1 LATLEALPLKVVGLT
16 GGIGSG
22 KSVVA
27 ELFSELGVRLVD
39 TDVISHALTG
49 ANGSAIGDI
58 KLAFGEDFVDDRG
71 ALRRA
76 RMRAKVF
83 ADPTARRKLENILH
97 PMILAES
104 IRSLVDVRADSNYQ
118 FHYCLLAVPLL
129 FERMSFRSLL
139 WRSLV
144 VDCPLRLQISRVQ
157 SRAGLA
163 PAEIQRVID
172 AQLPG
177 AIRAQLADD
186 VISNAGDVATL
197 KSAVTRQH
205 GLYVAASLA

>member
-1 LATLEALPLKVVGLT
+1 MKVVGLT

-27 ELFSELGVRLVD
+27 DLFSAIGVRLVD

-49 ANGSAIGDI
+49 SNGLAIGDI

-71 ALRRA
+71 ALDRA
-76 RMRAKVF
+76 RMREKVF
-83 ADPTARRKLENILH
+83 ADPTARRKLEDILH

-104 IRSLVDVRADSNYQ
+104 IRSLVDIRADSNYR

-139 WRSLV
+139 WRSLAI
-144 VDCPLRLQISRVQ
+144 DCPLRLQISRVQ

-163 PAEIQRVID
+163 PVDIQRVID

-177 AIRAQLADD
+177 AIRVQLADD
-186 VISNAGDVATL
+186 VISNAGDLAAL

-205 GLYVAASLA
+205 ERYVAASLA